1 LLWSVRIVKIQ
12 ANQVLEIIW
21 IGWLMSWM
29 AASFWSARAQKRVTT
44 LETWTYRAAM
54 IAGSILLLPWT
65 GPLLGEQPIWEISHT
80 ELYALA
86 ALMVAGLSLTWWAR
100 IYLGS
105 LWSDVISRQAD
116 HKIIDTGPYA
126 FMRHPIYGG
135 LIIALTAT
143 AAAEGR
149 VTALFGAALII
160 LGVWLKARTEERF
173 LLRELGPETYGAY
186 CRRVPMLI
194 PFLPRRR

>member
-1 LLWSVRIVKIQ
+1 VKIQ
-12 ANQVLEIIW
+12 PNQVLEIIW
-21 IGWLMSWM
+21 IVWLISWM
-29 AASFWSARAQKRVTT
+29 AASFWSAPAQRRVTT

-54 IAGSILLLPWT
+54 IAGGILLSPWA
-65 GPLLGEQPIWEISHT
+65 GPLLAERPIWEISYT

-86 ALMVAGLSLTWWAR
+86 ALMAAGLSLTWWAR
-100 IYLGS
+100 IFLGS

-116 HKIIDTGPYA
+116 HQIIDTGPYA

-135 LIIALTAT
+135 LIIALIAT

-149 VTALFGAALII
+149 VTGLFGATLII

-173 LLRELGPETYGAY
+173 LVREFGPKIYGAY